1 METEGVEN
9 RHEQILDADT
19 LGRSEA
25 VREYFGTRYEKVS
38 AYARMLMEQGE
49 LRGLIGPREVPR
61 LWERHIL
68 NSAAVVPY
76 LTNARSV
83 ADVGSG
89 AGLPG
94 VIVAVMRPDA
104 EVFLVEPMERRTA
117 WLHEVVQELDLS
129 NAVVKRG
136 RAEDYDGAFEVDAVT
151 SRAVGALSKLVRVS
165 MPLVSVGGELV
176 VLKGRN
182 VREEFDA
189 ARKVLRKF
197 GAGEPE
203 VLPGETVEGVE
214 ATTVV
219 RAVRRR

>member
-1 METEGVEN
+1 MENMDDQV
-9 RHEQILDADT
+9 LDAET
-19 LGRSEA
+19 LGSSDA
-25 VREYFGTRYEKVS
+25 VREYFGDRYETMRG
-38 AYARMLMEQGE
+38 YARMLTDQGE

-76 LTNARSV
+76 LAKARSM

-94 VIVAVMRPDA
+94 VVVAIMRPDA

-117 WLHEVVQELDLS
+117 WLTEVVGELGLS
-129 NAVVKRG
+129 NIVVKRG
-136 RAEDYDGAFEVDAVT
+136 RAEEYEGAFEVDAVT

-165 MPLVSVGGELV
+165 MPLLRVGGELV

-182 VREEFDA
+182 VREEFEG

-203 VLPGETVEGVE
+203 VLPGETVDGVE

-219 RAVRRR
+219 RIERRK